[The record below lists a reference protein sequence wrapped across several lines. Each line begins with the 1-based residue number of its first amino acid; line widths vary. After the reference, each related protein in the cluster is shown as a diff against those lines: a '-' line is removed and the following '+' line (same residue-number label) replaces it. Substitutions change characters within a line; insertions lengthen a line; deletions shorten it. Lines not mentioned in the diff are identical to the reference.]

1 MYGRRQPQYGGG
13 GYGQQ
18 GRGGYGNTRSRGGS
32 GRFKMMLIIG
42 LAMAGFQ
49 VVKYLSS
56 SQLNPVTGENQR
68 VTWTVEEEVQLGLS
82 SRQQMAAQHGGLHP
96 DANAQDLVDRVG
108 ERLAASPWAKKSGY
122 PYEFHLLADPEVVN
136 AFALPGG
143 QCFIT
148 AALFGKLENE
158 DQLAGV
164 MGHEIG
170 HVIHRHGA
178 ERTAKANFIQGLI
191 QSVMIGAGGD
201 YSIAQ
206 VAQVV
211 GQYANMKYGRDQEL
225 ESDEWGIRLMMEAGY
240 NPDEMIGVM
249 DILESASGDGGR
261 VPEFQS
267 SHPSP
272 ENRRE
277 KIRETIEKYER
288 EGLGS
293 VN

>member
-13 GYGQQ
+13 YGQQ
-18 GRGGYGNTRSRGGS
+18 GRGRSAGS

-49 VVKYLSS
+49 VVKYLST
-56 SQLNPVTGENQR
+56 SQVNPVTGENQR
-68 VTWTVEEEVQLGLS
+68 VTWSVEEEIQLGLD

-96 DANAQDLVDRVG
+96 DTKDQDLLDRVG
-108 ERLAASPWAKKSGY
+108 ERLAASPWVKKSGY
-122 PYEFHLLADPEVVN
+122 PYEFHLLADPDVVN

-148 AALFGKLENE
+148 AALFSKLENE

-170 HVIHRHGA
+170 HVVYRHGA
-178 ERTAKANFIQGLI
+178 ERTAKSNFIQGLI

-225 ESDEWGIRLMMEAGY
+225 ESDECGIRLMMEAGY
-240 NPDEMIGVM
+240 DPVHMIGVM
-249 DILESASGDGGR
+249 DILEASSGGGK

-272 ENRRE
+272 DNRRE
-277 KIRETIEKYER
+277 KIRSTIEKYER
-288 EGLGS
+288 EGIGS